1 MTAARSSRLTPRR
14 VGVAALISLAT
25 ILVGI
30 ALGPASLPL
39 RGVVLSLV
47 DALPF
52 VGVDSGL
59 SPAHDAILW
68 QLRLP
73 RVILGFLVGGLLS
86 MAGGAYQGVF
96 RNPLADPYLLGVAA
110 GAGLAATLAITSGL
124 ATPATLPVWAF
135 VGALAGVSLTYVLG
149 SSLGGVGSTGLLILA
164 GVAVAAFLTA
174 IQTYVQQQNA
184 ESLREVYSW
193 ILGRLTTV
201 GWSEVNT
208 LLPYAIVATVGLF
221 LSRRLLDVLA
231 LGDAEA
237 QALGIPVTGVRLAVL
252 GLASLGTAAA
262 VSVSGLIGFVGII
275 IPHAIRMTT
284 GASYKVILPLSFL
297 FGGAFLILADL
308 LARTIAVPSEVPIGV
323 ITAFFGAPFF
333 ILILRRAREVG
344 L

>member
-1 MTAARSSRLTPRR
+1 MTTARPSRLTPRR
-14 VGVAALISLAT
+14 VGVAALVSLAAVL
-25 ILVGI
+25 IGI
-30 ALGPASLPL
+30 ALGPASLSL
-39 RGVVLSLV
+39 RGVVLSFV
-47 DALPF
+47 DSLP
-52 VGVDSGL
+52 VIRVDSGL
-59 SPAHDAILW
+59 SAAHEAILW

-110 GAGLAATLAITSGL
+110 GAGLAATLAITSGV
-124 ATPATLPVWAF
+124 ASPSTLPVWAF
-135 VGALAGVSLTYVLG
+135 VGALAGVALTYLLG
-149 SSLGGVGSTGLLILA
+149 SSVGSLGSTSLLVLA

-201 GWSEVNT
+201 GWSEVTT
-208 LLPYAIVATVGLF
+208 LLPYAVVATAGLF
-221 LSRRLLDVLA
+221 LSRRLLDVMA

-237 QALGIPVTGVRLAVL
+237 QALGVPVTMVRLIVL

-275 IPHAIRMTT
+275 IPHAVRMTT
-284 GASYKVILPLSFL
+284 GASYKVILPLSFM

-323 ITAFFGAPFF
+323 VTAFFGAPFF
-333 ILILRRAREVG
+333 IMILRRTKEVR